1 MTKIFYG
8 FRTRGAAL
16 LALCTAFIAG
26 GADARTFDMH
36 SDVIGEIALT
46 TTVKEDA
53 IIYIARAN
61 DMGYREMRLANPK
74 VDAWMPGDN
83 TEVVVPSLFVL
94 PDAPRDGIV
103 INVPEMRL
111 FYYPATKGTQVR
123 QVVTY
128 PISIGREQW
137 VTPKGM
143 TKVVGKTKDPWWYPP
158 ESIRREHAAEGDP
171 LPKAVPP
178 GPENPLGL
186 FALRLGL
193 NGYLIHGTDKPF
205 GIGMRVTHGCI
216 RMYPEDIEAAY
227 NTIPVGAT
235 VRIVNE
241 PYKIGVSGG
250 KIYLEVHPMLDED
263 HAHFRDEFTLVVNL
277 VIQKTKARAV
287 ELDWNA
293 LKETVAK
300 KDGIP
305 VIIGTADP
313 QAAALPGRAA
323 YASATRP

>member
-1 MTKIFYG
+1 MIASLIDFLPR
-8 FRTRGAAL
+8 RTHHAL
-16 LALCTAFIAG
+16 WCLLLCACG
-26 GADARTFDMH
+26 VQARTFDMN

-94 PDAPRDGIV
+94 PDAPREGIV

-111 FYYPATKGTQVR
+111 FYYPPLKGKQTP

-137 VTPKGM
+137 VTPKGV

-158 ESIRREHAAEGDP
+158 QSIRREHAADGDP

-178 GPENPLGL
+178 GPDNPLGQ
-186 FALRLGL
+186 FALRLGI

-216 RMYPEDIEAAY
+216 RMYPEDIEAAFDS
-227 NTIPVGAT
+227 IPVGTA

-241 PYKIGVSGG
+241 PYKVGISGG
-250 KIYLEVHPMLDED
+250 KLYLEVHPSLDED
-263 HAHFRDEFTLVVNL
+263 QSHFHDVFTLVVNL
-277 VIQKTKARAV
+277 IIRKTKGRAV

-305 VIIGTADP
+305 VIIGTSAP
-313 QAAALPGRAA
+313 QSAALAPSRS
-323 YASATRP
+323 YASALKP